1 MLRLLS
7 ALERR
12 FDRII
17 LDCAPVLPVAD
28 TLALSDR
35 VGGFI
40 LVVRSQHTPR
50 ESVVRVAS
58 LLGVD
63 RLLGLILNS
72 YVSRLP
78 GGDAGTTVT
87 ATARDTD
94 HRTVRRSAELRA
106 AGRSWHC

>member
-7 ALERR
+7 ALEHR

-17 LDCAPVLPVAD
+17 LDCAPILPVAD

-40 LVVRSQHTPR
+40 LVVRSHHTER
-50 ESVVRVAS
+50 ESLVRVAS

-63 RLLGLILNS
+63 RLLGLILNG
-72 YVSRLP
+72 YESRLP
-78 GGDAGTTVT
+78 G
-87 ATARDTD
+87 
-94 HRTVRRSAELRA
+94 RRHYGGYGYGQGYGSSYGPAERR
-106 AGRSWHC
+106 G